1 MPDSLIEELPKIV
14 LISCTSRKREY
25 KTKAKY
31 LYDRSPLFR
40 KSLEYARLLNPA
52 KIFIL
57 SAKYEL
63 LDLEREIEPYDITLS
78 NVPKKVRTKKPNLK
92 ILSKEERKIWSKN
105 VINQL
110 NKKTNLKRDMFIFLA
125 GRNYREF
132 LVPHI
137 TNYNIPMEHI
147 KSFYQQGWLTKEIS
161 KLRNK
166 NE

>member
-1 MPDSLIEELPKIV
+1 MTKIV

-31 LYDRSPLFR
+31 LYDKSPLFR
-40 KSLEYARLLNPA
+40 KSLEYARLLNPD

-63 LDLEREIEPYDITLS
+63 LDLEQEIEPYNVTLS
-78 NVPKKVRTKKPNLK
+78 NVPKKVRIKKPNLRV
-92 ILSKEERKIWSKN
+92 LSKKERKVWSKN

-110 NKKTNLKRDMFIFLA
+110 SKKTNLKKDVFIFLA

-137 TNYNIPMEHI
+137 INYIIPMEHI
-147 KSFYQQGWLTKEIS
+147 KFFYQQDWLTKEIS
-161 KLRNK
+161 KLRKK